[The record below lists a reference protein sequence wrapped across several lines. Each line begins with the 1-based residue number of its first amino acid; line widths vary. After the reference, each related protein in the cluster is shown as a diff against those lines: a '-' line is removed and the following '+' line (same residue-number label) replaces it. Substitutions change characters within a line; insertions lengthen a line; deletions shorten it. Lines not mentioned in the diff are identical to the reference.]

1 MNDYQAASLHIAE
14 LTAWASITSAA
25 TGVLVVI
32 LMAVGIWRMVK
43 ANKGRAEDAAE
54 DRKTAQDQIAQHAKE
69 AAEDRKLAQE
79 RAAED
84 RNLVREQIAQ
94 QAKDAAEDR
103 KLAQKQEKKTAADA
117 AAAAVAH
124 VTTPNREEVT
134 GLLEALRNQGAAL
147 ERQGKALEEIIR
159 HTKDPDGDQS
169 NVTKIPKRGG
179 PPRPGPAE

>member
-14 LTAWASITSAA
+14 LTVWASITSAA

-32 LMAVGIWRMVK
+32 LMAVGIWQMVK
-43 ANKGRAEDAAE
+43 ANKGRA
-54 DRKTAQDQIAQHAKE
+54 Q
-69 AAEDRKLAQE
+69 
-79 RAAED
+79 
-84 RNLVREQIAQ
+84 
-94 QAKDAAEDR
+94 DAAEDR